1 MIKYKKLY
9 EQQYDEKK
17 LKNISLRRY
26 WGLRKLFQKC
36 DWDRYFV
43 AAELIEPG
51 ESILDIGCGNGHI
64 LIEVKEKFHKLY
76 GMDISPSRLQ
86 EAKKKIE
93 KLYPLGIL
101 NFKFIEGNADNSL
114 PFSDNYLDA
123 IVCIAVIEHVYDI
136 FSLVK
141 EMYRVLRPGGYV
153 VAEVPNI
160 AYFKHRISL
169 LLGKLPVTS
178 SPHNWKEIGWD
189 GGHIHYF
196 TMDKFCWL
204 FESQGFHIEKK
215 SGSGFFAK
223 YRNWY
228 PSLLTGD
235 LFIKAKKL
243 KNNQV

>member
-93 KLYPLGIL
+93 ELYHSDISK
-101 NFKFIEGNADNSL
+101 FKFFEESTDTFL
-114 PFSDNYLDA
+114 PFQRNCFEA
-123 IVCIAVIEHVYDI
+123 II
-136 FSLVK
+136 
-141 EMYRVLRPGGYV
+141 
-153 VAEVPNI
+153 
-160 AYFKHRISL
+160 
-169 LLGKLPVTS
+169 
-178 SPHNWKEIGWD
+178 
-189 GGHIHYF
+189 
-196 TMDKFCWL
+196 
-204 FESQGFHIEKK
+204 
-215 SGSGFFAK
+215 
-223 YRNWY
+223 
-228 PSLLTGD
+228 
-235 LFIKAKKL
+235 
-243 KNNQV
+243 